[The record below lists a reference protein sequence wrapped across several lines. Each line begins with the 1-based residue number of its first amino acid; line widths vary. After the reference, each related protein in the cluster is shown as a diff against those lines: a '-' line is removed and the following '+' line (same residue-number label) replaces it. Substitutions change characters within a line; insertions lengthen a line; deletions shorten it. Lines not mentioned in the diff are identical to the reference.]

1 MSIAVLQVESAGLGV
16 SIQDRGRTGSR
27 RCGVPPSG
35 CMDEHAAIWAN
46 RLLDNPTGAALLE
59 LQLQGARFTVRDTSW
74 IAITG
79 ADLRCN
85 LPTWRAVK
93 VEEGEE
99 IRFMENRAGVWAY
112 LAVEDGIQ
120 AESILDSRSAYP
132 RGRIGR
138 TLTEGEVVSRYAAHG
153 FELPPGVAGRT
164 VPWTERRD
172 YSKPPVI
179 HVYPGPQWDLFT
191 EAEQKKLFTTE
202 WTVSSQ
208 SDRAGYRLSGPALH
222 PQTPEIVSE
231 PVRTGSIQVP
241 MNGQPII
248 TMRDGP
254 TVGGYP
260 KIGLID
266 RQDLSWIAQCRPRQK
281 LRFQKAE

>member
-1 MSIAVLQVESAGLGV
+1 MSIAVLEVESTGLGL

-27 RCGVPPSG
+27 RFGVPPSG
-35 CMDEHAAIWAN
+35 WMDDHSAIWAN
-46 RLLDNPTGAALLE
+46 RLLDNPTGAAVLE
-59 LQLQGARFTVRDTSW
+59 LQFQGARLTVLDTSW

-85 LPTWRAVK
+85 IPTWRAVK

-99 IRFMENRAGVWAY
+99 IRFTENRAGVWAY

-120 AESILDSRSAYP
+120 AESILSSRSTYP
-132 RGRIGR
+132 RGRIGH
-138 TLTEGEVVSRYAAHG
+138 TLAQGDVLCRYAEHSFA
-153 FELPPGVAGRT
+153 LPQGVAGRT

-172 YSKPPVI
+172 YSKTPVI
-179 HVYPGPQWDLFT
+179 HVYPGPQWELFA
-191 EAEQKKLFTTE
+191 EAEQKKFFATE

-208 SDRAGYRLSGPALH
+208 SDRAGYRLQGPALR
-222 PQTPEIVSE
+222 PREAEIISE
-231 PVRTGSIQVP
+231 PVRVGSIQVP
-241 MNGQPII
+241 LNGQPII

-260 KIGLID
+260 KIGLVD
-266 RQDLSWIAQCRPRQK
+266 ERDFSWVAQSRPGQNI
-281 LRFQKAE
+281 RFQKAG